1 MDTLGRL
8 RSTRLLMI
16 SSRMNVKLANDHDGL
31 SVWMKMFGDVQNA
44 THGSTLSELPNEHN
58 DRNTRSDK
66 RQRDI

>member
-31 SVWMKMFGDVQNA
+31 SVWMMFGDVQNA
-44 THGSTLSELPNEHN
+44 THESTLSELPNERYF
-58 DRNTRSDK
+58 DRYIECN
-66 RQRDI
+66 